1 MCYNGFIK
9 SARFLRL
16 PAAALAIGDPDLVGI
31 ADSGPAG
38 KEGAT
43 RTMLARLPRA
53 SMGQVVLLTCSESFH
68 PTQLLS
74 RQHFVR
80 VSPLAATFM
89 VSPASVANKRLT
101 VGLGPLDATL
111 TRTRGRGLQLSSEA
125 VSPSWHSPFPL
136 PTISFV
142 FILLRTLL
150 HNGAGTT
157 LFQSFSYALFSSR
170 RRVYPS
176 HRILDLATR
185 RQLSHCTSNALFFL
199 TSLPRYLLTS
209 LPLGALRAPLAT
221 LFHPWLANAS
231 VSISWKTSNG
241 AKRSRAPS
249 AFRRIPQ
256 CRSRA
261 TINIAGSKLVLDTV
275 R

>member
-1 MCYNGFIK
+1 MH
-9 SARFLRL
+9 
-16 PAAALAIGDPDLVGI
+16 
-31 ADSGPAG
+31 
-38 KEGAT
+38 
-43 RTMLARLPRA
+43 PRHA
-53 SMGQVVLLTCSESFH
+53 VLLALSKSPR
-68 PTQLLS
+68 PTQLPS
-74 RQHFVR
+74 RQHIGR
-80 VSPLAATFM
+80 VSPLAATLM
-89 VSPASVANKRLT
+89 CYPVNVANKRLT
-101 VGLGPLDATL
+101 VGLDPLDATL

-142 FILLRTLL
+142 FIFLRTLP
-150 HNGAGTT
+150 HNGTGTT
-157 LFQSFSYALFSSR
+157 LFQSISYALFSSR

-221 LFHPWLANAS
+221 LFPPWLAN
-231 VSISWKTSNG
+231 VSANTSSQISTG

-249 AFRRIPQ
+249 ASRRIPPF
-256 CRSRA
+256 RSRA
-261 TINIAGSKLVLDTV
+261 TISTAGSKLVRGTV
-275 R
+275 K